1 MSRPGFVVFILF
13 FGVALLDALR
23 GGEWPRVA
31 FWVTMGILF
40 WFLDRRQVLHRS
52 HSDR

>member
-40 WFLDRRQVLHRS
+40 WFLDRRQLPNRS
-52 HSDR
+52 HPD